1 MDDDTILGQHDR
13 DDEDG
18 ATDSDWD
25 EHATLIALLDDEYVT
40 YALTVQLSE
49 PLSLTLTQGWW
60 TRFKRW
66 GSYC

>member
-1 MDDDTILGQHDR
+1 MDDDTILGHHDGN
-13 DDEDG
+13 DEDG

-40 YALTVQLSE
+40 YPLTVQLCHF
-49 PLSLTLTQGWW
+49 TLTQGWW